1 MSPFCLSQRYLWVCF
16 RGLSLHSLRVYVPKY
31 ESGVTEGLCSELEVS
46 QLLKHVPKFASEGV
60 CVHGVRSLK
69 SAKSTL
75 QVLNLKYLWICDQ
88 GMRSLKF
95 LWVYVL
101 TFESEVFSGL
111 CSGCE
116 VSELLESLYQ
126 SLNLRYLGVCVQSL
140 RV

>member
-75 QVLNLKYLWICDQ
+75 QVLNLKYLWID
-88 GMRSLKF
+88 L
-95 LWVYVL
+95 LANIP
-101 TFESEVFSGL
+101 VFYY
-111 CSGCE
+111 CE
-116 VSELLESLYQ
+116 VACFLVIMKS
-126 SLNLRYLGVCVQSL
+126 V
-140 RV
+140 